1 MLQLKNKLK
10 KTSVSPMTL
19 LKEIKDLNKCR
30 DIPCSWFGRLSKM
43 SAIPNQSQKN
53 PTGFMNVE
61 NYRLIFVHMEIQKSK
76 KSKAI
81 LKNNNGG
88 FALPSRR
95 TIIKL

>member
-1 MLQLKNKLK
+1 ML
-10 KTSVSPMTL
+10 M
-19 LKEIKDLNKCR
+19 IWR
-30 DIPCSWFGRLSKM
+30 RLSKM
-43 SAIPNQSQKN
+43 SAIPKSITKN

-61 NYRLIFVHMEIQKSK
+61 NYRLIFKIHMEIQKSK